1 MQRRSYHEKT
11 TFIGI
16 GLYRNDQPDGI
27 GVSISADLFQPG
39 KLEEIINQLFKDSD
53 ADWVNH
59 SYEENLDHYFG
70 QLRALV
76 KDKDKKKKPI
86 KEIGDAVLVISCVY
100 SLEQHGPLQSDEFN
114 GIQLIYVE

>member
-1 MQRRSYHEKT
+1 MKKQLLSVSA
-11 TFIGI
+11 F
-16 GLYRNDQPDGI
+16 YRNDQPDGI

-59 SYEENLDHYFG
+59 SYDENLDHYFG

-76 KDKDKKKKPI
+76 NNKDQTKGFNEDI
-86 KEIGDAVLVISCVY
+86 SDAVLVISCVY
-100 SLEQHGPLQSDEFN
+100 SLEKHGPLPSDEFN

>member
-1 MQRRSYHEKT
+1 MEKQLLSVSA
-11 TFIGI
+11 F
-16 GLYRNDQPDGI
+16 YRNDQPDGI
-27 GVSISADLFQPG
+27 GVSISAELFQPG

-53 ADWVNH
+53 ADWINH

-76 KDKDKKKKPI
+76 KDKGKMKKPI

-114 GIQLIYVE
+114 GIQLIYVQ